1 MTSDRHIGVGIST
14 LGEWN
19 MLEFRPL
26 LANGIS
32 RPKGRGFTLIELMIV
47 VAIIAI
53 LAAIAM
59 PSYSRYVMRSRRAS
73 GHDVLML
80 VSTAQERFYTNHNAY
95 ATDLDTQLGFNTAS
109 LTGDGGYYIVSLSGA
124 ATANTFT
131 LQAVPQGGQAND
143 ACKNLLLSNT
153 GAKTFS
159 GDETNGKCW

>member
-1 MTSDRHIGVGIST
+1 MMSNGDIGVGIST
-14 LGEWN
+14 LGEWD
-19 MLEFRPL
+19 MFQFRTL
-26 LANGIS
+26 SAQGIS

-53 LAAIAM
+53 LAAIAL

-95 ATDLDTQLGFNTAS
+95 ATDLNSELGFNTAS
-109 LTGDGGYYIVSLSGA
+109 LTGDGGYYIVSLSGT
-124 ATANTFT
+124 ATANSFT
-131 LQAVPQGGQAND
+131 LQAAPQGAQTGD